1 MRTAFSLGRLCL
13 RQKPQRFIATFARH
27 ERHYSSLSGL
37 RIAFRPPPKPPRTKL
52 LVWSLLTPA
61 TFLALSEEEH
71 GDGKTAEEHMLEASR
86 AEIAKELPDDLHGY
100 RRVLGGIWLYLDILI
115 VEPVATTFRFLHLVI
130 IFVPVLATIPVIWFG
145 SRRKDRDNE
154 RTGTLW
160 WYSFLVHS
168 MERAGPAF
176 IKVFHAIRDTTVPLA
191 DSSNSSSVNG
201 LLLER
206 TYSLWKCAVSCR
218 RCTLMP
224 LRIPLNTPSKR

>member
-13 RQKPQRFIATFARH
+13 RQKPQRLIATFERH
-27 ERHYSSLSGL
+27 ERHYSSLFRL
-37 RIAFRPPPKPPRTKL
+37 RIPFRPPPKPPRTRL
-52 LVWSLLTPA
+52 LLWSLLTPA
-61 TFLALSEEEH
+61 TFVALSEAEN

-86 AEIAKELPDDLHGY
+86 AEIAKELPDDLQGY
-100 RRVLGGIWLYLDILI
+100 KRALSGIWLFLDIYI

-154 RTGTLW
+154 RAGTLW
-160 WYSFLVHS
+160 WYAFLVHS

-176 IKVFHAIRDTTVPLA
+176 IKVLPAMRNTTILLA
-191 DSSNSSSVNG
+191 NIPYFSSVNG
-201 LLLER
+201 LLLEQ
-206 TYSLWKCAVSCR
+206 TYFPWRCAVSCR

-224 LRIPLNTPSKR
+224 LRIP

>member
-27 ERHYSSLSGL
+27 ERHYSSLSRL
-37 RIAFRPPPKPPRTKL
+37 RIAFRPPPKPPRTRI

-61 TFLALSEEEH
+61 TFVALSEEEND
-71 GDGKTAEEHMLEASR
+71 DGKTAEEHMLEASR

-100 RRVLGGIWLYLDILI
+100 KRVLSGIWLFLDIVI
-115 VEPVATTFRFLHLVI
+115 VEPLATTFRFLHLVI

-145 SRRKDRDNE
+145 SRKKDRDNE
-154 RTGTLW
+154 RAGTLW
-160 WYSFLVHS
+160 WYSFLVRS

-176 IKVFHAIRDTTVPLA
+176 IKVLRVMRNTRIPLA
-191 DSSNSSSVNG
+191 DLSYPSSANG
-201 LLLER
+201 LLLEQ
-206 TYSLWKCAVSCR
+206 TYFLWRCAVSCR

-224 LRIPLNTPSKR
+224 LRIP

>member
-13 RQKPQRFIATFARH
+13 RQKPQRFIATFVRH
-27 ERHYSSLSGL
+27 ERQYTSFSRL
-37 RIAFRPPPKPPRTKL
+37 RIAFRPPPKSPRTRL

-61 TFLALSEEEH
+61 TFIALSEAEN

-100 RRVLGGIWLYLDILI
+100 RRVLGGIWLFLDIVI

-130 IFVPVLATIPVIWFG
+130 IFVPVLATIPVVWFG

-176 IKVFHAIRDTTVPLA
+176 IKVFHAIRDTTIPLA
-191 DSSNSSSVNG
+191 DPSYFSSVNG
-201 LLLER
+201 LLLGR
-206 TYSLWKCAVSCR
+206 TYSPWRCAVSCR
-218 RCTLMP
+218 RCTLTP
-224 LRIPLNTPSKR
+224 LRIP